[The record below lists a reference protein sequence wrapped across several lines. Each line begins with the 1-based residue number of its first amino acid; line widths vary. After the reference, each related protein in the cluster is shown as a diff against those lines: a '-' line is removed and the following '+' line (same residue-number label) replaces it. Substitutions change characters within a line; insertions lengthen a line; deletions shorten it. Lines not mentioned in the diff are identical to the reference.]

1 MTPGRTAGSGQE
13 ILVMCRLR
21 FIEPDQATGP
31 VKEIFEKLV
40 LVPNVLCLMANSGP
54 AMDTYAYHHAIV
66 DKYKLSGRH
75 RKMISLAVSQFN
87 DCAYCIALHTA
98 GAIDGG
104 LLTKEE
110 CIEARRM
117 KASDPKTHA
126 LLRFTRQVL
135 EKRGKV
141 DDETMRLMRNQE
153 FDDQEMVEAIAM
165 ISFITLANFVAN
177 VGNPEMDFLEP
188 PALD

>member
-1 MTPGRTAGSGQE
+1 
-13 ILVMCRLR
+13 MCRLR
-21 FIEPDQATGP
+21 FIEPDQAIGP

-40 LVPNVLCLMANSGP
+40 LVPNVLCVMANSGP
-54 AMDTYAYHHAIV
+54 VMDTYAYHHANL
-66 DKYKLSGRH
+66 DAYKLSGRY

-110 CIEARRM
+110 CIEARQM
-117 KASDPKTHA
+117 KSSDPKTDA
-126 LLRFTRQVL
+126 ILGFTSEVL

-141 DDETMRLMRNQE
+141 DDEMMLLMRDHG
-153 FDDQEMVEAIAM
+153 FDDQEIVEAIAV

-177 VGNPEMDFLEP
+177 VGKPEMDFLEP
-188 PALD
+188 PQLG